1 MVHHQCC
8 ACDDRRCGSR
18 SLWRRRVELSKGHL
32 MEGSISTRIR
42 ILRFH
47 NDEMSQAE
55 LGQRIGVTRQTIAAI
70 EAGKYSPSL
79 EAAFRIA
86 NVFKVPLGE
95 VFQWDENAA
104 G

>member
-1 MVHHQCC
+1 M
-8 ACDDRRCGSR
+8 
-18 SLWRRRVELSKGHL
+18 
-32 MEGSISTRIR
+32 MEGSISNQIR
-42 ILRFH
+42 TLRFH
-47 NDEMSQAE
+47 NGEMSQAE

-86 NVFKVPLGE
+86 QVFNVPLAE
-95 VFQWDENAA
+95 VFQWNPGAA